1 MTKQTIAK
9 LTLQAAV
16 NYTDKQIA
24 EQATIQSFLNCYLR
38 EMGTEGINKIIEQPF
53 SATSECKPAIT
64 EIFALTGTTSLICCT
79 LTHQSVQLWIGLR
92 YWSPTGRHLFSFP
105 VYYQLAGSRVL
116 ELDYVT
122 LVALITKELALV
134 SGSNSHQD
142 ELLLRVIQSCSN
154 IEQFVRQR
162 RQDEQLY
169 RFNSSFIAT
178 EQALVFGHHLHPTP
192 KSRQGFSEQEL
203 LAYSPELQGSFP
215 LHYFR
220 AHHSIVQEGSA
231 LPQTATTLIKQEVLS
246 DPAIEADFKTTYCG
260 EDEYALLPVHPW
272 QANFMRYQPAVQQL
286 LNQGLLQDLG
296 LQGRSYLPTSSIRT
310 VYHPEATFMLK
321 LSLNVKI
328 TNSMRTN
335 LYKELERSVEVYQL
349 LAGEIGKELGDR
361 FPNFS
366 IIRDPAFIT
375 LKIDGEPVEGF
386 ATILREN
393 PFLANPNTDATCLIA
408 LCQDA
413 ISSDG
418 SRLSQIIHQLAQQ
431 EGRSTDEVSLDW
443 FRRYLKI
450 SLEPILWLYFTSGI
464 AIEAHQ
470 QNSVLQLQDGYP
482 DRFFYRDNQG
492 YYYRHSFYQQ
502 LDAILPGISQKSQ
515 TFCDDVVIDE
525 RIGYYLFI
533 NNLFGLINAFGV
545 AGLVDEQ
552 LLLAELRTALA
563 TQSVLRQGCS
573 TLLQNLLCQSHLR
586 CKANLLTRFH
596 DMDELVGSVSTQ
608 SVYVAIDN
616 PLSDG
621 GVYVP

>member
-1 MTKQTIAK
+1 MSDCVYDIIGVGIGPFNLGLAALLEPVAEINALFLEQKPQFHWHPGLLMEGTTIQVPFLAD
-9 LTLQAAV
+9 LVTMADPSSRFSFLSYLQAKSRL
-16 NYTDKQIA
+16 YHFYFW
-24 EQATIQSFLNCYLR
+24 EQFHIPRREYNHYCQWVAQQLPSCRFGQRVETISQQ
-38 EMGTEGINKIIEQPF
+38 E
-53 SATSECKPAIT
+53 
-64 EIFALTGTTSLICCT
+64 
-79 LTHQSVQLWIGLR
+79 
-92 YWSPTGRHLFSFP
+92 
-105 VYYQLAGSRVL
+105 
-116 ELDYVT
+116 
-122 LVALITKELALV
+122 
-134 SGSNSHQD
+134 NSHCFEVQTRDMASGTISTYRCRNLVLGVGSVPRVPGCLQD
-142 ELLLRVIQSCSN
+142 
-154 IEQFVRQR
+154 
-162 RQDEQLY
+162 
-169 RFNSSFIAT
+169 
-178 EQALVFGHHLHPTP
+178 
-192 KSRQGFSEQEL
+192 
-203 LAYSPELQGSFP
+203 
-215 LHYFR
+215 
-220 AHHSIVQEGSA
+220 
-231 LPQTATTLIKQEVLS
+231 
-246 DPAIEADFKTTYCG
+246 
-260 EDEYALLPVHPW
+260 W

-296 LQGRSYLPTSSIRT
+296 VQGRSYLPTSSIRT

-431 EGRSTDEVSLDW
+431 EGRSTGEVSLDW

-450 SLEPILWLYFTSGI
+450 SLEPILWLYFTYGI

-492 YYYRHSFYQQ
+492 YYYRRSFSQQ
-502 LDAILPGISQKSQ
+502 LDALLPGISQKSQ

-563 TQSVLRQGCS
+563 NQSTLIQGGS

-596 DMDELVGSVSTQ
+596 DMDELVGAVSTQ

-616 PLSDG
+616 PLLDG
-621 GVYVP
+621 GIYVP